1 MGRRR
6 VLRSLLAWLPFAVVI
21 TFAAGIAYGL
31 DQQNL
36 RQGANDPQI
45 QLAEDAASRLDAGA
59 AAATVI
65 PTTGTPVDIARS
77 LAPFV
82 IVYNANDAPLAST
95 GTLDGAVPVPPQG
108 VSASARSAEDR
119 VTWQPRNGVRIAA
132 VVVAY
137 RGGTVLA
144 GRSLRVVEQRE
155 DDALA
160 TTAVLWLGA
169 LVLTWVTILGA
180 GLVRQ
185 RLRRGSSRRSPRA
198 AP

>member
-1 MGRRR
+1 MGRRL
-6 VLRSLLAWLPFAVVI
+6 LRSLLTWLPLAVVI
-21 TFAAGIAYGL
+21 TFAAGVAYGL

-36 RQGANDPQI
+36 RAGANDPQI

-59 AAATVI
+59 AVATVVP
-65 PTTGTPVDIARS
+65 PTLTPVDVARS

-82 IVYNANDAPLAST
+82 IVYNESDAPLAST

-108 VSASARSAEDR
+108 VSASARNVEDR
-119 VTWQPRNGVRIAA
+119 VTWEPRSDVRIAA

-169 LVLTWVTILGA
+169 LVLTWLAILFA
-180 GLVRQ
+180 GV
-185 RLRRGSSRRSPRA
+185 LRKGLRGGWPRRSPRVE
-198 AP
+198 P